1 MVAILYF
8 QLLHLLVEAKGEA
21 AADPM
26 GAAAVVA
33 DPFLHHCAPGAAE
46 LPGREMLVV
55 R

>member
-8 QLLHLLVEAKGEA
+8 QLLHLLVEAEHQA
-21 AADPM
+21 EPQDPQ
-26 GAAAVVA
+26 GVVA
-33 DPFLHHCAPGAAE
+33 VAVAAFPGHLSAAAE